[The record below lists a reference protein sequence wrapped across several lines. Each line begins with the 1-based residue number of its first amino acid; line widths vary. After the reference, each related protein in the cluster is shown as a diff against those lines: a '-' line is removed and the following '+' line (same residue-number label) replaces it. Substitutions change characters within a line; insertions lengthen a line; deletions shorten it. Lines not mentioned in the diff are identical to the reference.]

1 MVGFRPNEGDLSD
14 DSTHVLFF
22 SGGFLFLVITLFGNS
37 ACGVSL
43 GLGSRRLV
51 IRSTERYLDLEGR
64 YPPGITPFRLCYFVE
79 PKCVA
84 WALPDGLDKLWP
96 IWRRYADV
104 EIGAIRSA
112 EFSVWKTIAPAAAVT
127 GYLTDYACREQTR

>member
-22 SGGFLFLVITLFGNS
+22 SGGFLFLVI
-37 ACGVSL
+37 
-43 GLGSRRLV
+43 
-51 IRSTERYLDLEGR
+51 RSTERYLDLEGR
-64 YPPGITPFRLCYFVE
+64 YPPGITPFRLCHFVE

-96 IWRRYADV
+96 IWRRYANV

-127 GYLTDYACREQTR
+127 GYLTDYARREQTR